1 MPNKLQV
8 SLIEYRPFADTL
20 GSVDV
25 IIALIFC
32 PWAGYIPSGEYSLD
46 FFCLVERE
54 HALAADVE

>member
-25 IIALIFC
+25 IIAV
-32 PWAGYIPSGEYSLD
+32 Y
-46 FFCLVERE
+46 FFAIMIMTLLLLLPTVF
-54 HALAADVE
+54 HGHFW